1 VTDFETIRRVQNV
14 YYLPVRK
21 PPETAMA
28 LLLGGALAAAIVAV
42 CFAGWAFVALAFS
55 FA

>member
-21 PPETAMA
+21 PPETAMT
-28 LLLGGALAAAIVAV
+28 LLLGAVMASAVVAV
-42 CFAGWAFVALAFS
+42 CFAGWAFVAFVFS